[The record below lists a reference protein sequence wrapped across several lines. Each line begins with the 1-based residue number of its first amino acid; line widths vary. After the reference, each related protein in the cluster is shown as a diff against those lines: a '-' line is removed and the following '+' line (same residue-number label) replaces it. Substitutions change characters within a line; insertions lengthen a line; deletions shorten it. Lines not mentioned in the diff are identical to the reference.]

1 MNRHYDKEQYLT
13 IVKKL
18 REAIPDIAL
27 TTDIIVGFPGE
38 TEEDFQET
46 LEVVRTGANMTV
58 RLRLY
63 IPSEP
68 AHRPQPWK
76 ISVIRRK

>member
-1 MNRHYDKEQYLT
+1 MQAYASAAAVRKLTDFKIMNRHYDKEQYLT

-38 TEEDFQET
+38 TEEDF
-46 LEVVRTGANMTV
+46 RK
-58 RLRLY
+58 RLK
-63 IPSEP
+63 
-68 AHRPQPWK
+68 W
-76 ISVIRRK
+76 

>member
-27 TTDIIVGFPGE
+27 TTDIIVGFPE
-38 TEEDFQET
+38 YTEEDFQE
-46 LEVVRTGANMTV
+46 
-58 RLRLY
+58 
-63 IPSEP
+63 I
-68 AHRPQPWK
+68 
-76 ISVIRRK
+76 